1 MLARLFLAIMRK
13 SARARRLLFRL
24 FFQSVAR
31 WTRNAEWWTCMNYG
45 YAELDDGAAPIPL
58 DATDEP
64 ERYCLQLY
72 HHVASGAEIAGRD
85 VLEVSSGRGGGAAY
99 LRHYLEPKSVTG
111 IDISANAVAFCRRVH
126 EAPGLRFLEDDAE
139 DISLPDASV
148 DVVVNVEASFCYG
161 SIDGFF
167 SEVARVLRPGG
178 NFLYADLRL
187 TEEVDDLLE
196 SLRRCDL
203 ELLEAEDITG
213 NVTRALE
220 ADNTRRLSATQ
231 RYVPFFLQGIMK
243 TLVGTQ
249 GSRMPDFLGSGRMRY
264 LNFVLRKPAAAR
276 ADKQREAAA
285 CRPEAVSPA
294 GAGLAAATRVEP
306 VAGAVVPGRP

>member
-1 MLARLFLAIMRK
+1 MLARLILAIMRK
-13 SARARRLLFRL
+13 SAWARRRMFRL

-31 WTRNAEWWTCMNYG
+31 WTRKAEWWTCMNYG
-45 YAELDDGAAPIPL
+45 YAELNDGAAPIPL
-58 DATDEP
+58 DAADEP

-85 VLEVSSGRGGGAAY
+85 VLEVSSGRGGGAVY
-99 LRHYLEPKSVTG
+99 MRHYLEPKSVTG

-126 EAPGLRFLEDDAE
+126 EAPGLRFLEGDAE
-139 DISLPDASV
+139 DIPLLDASL

-203 ELLEAEDITG
+203 ELLKAEDITG
-213 NVTRALE
+213 NVIRALE
-220 ADNTRRLSATQ
+220 ADNARRLSAIQ
-231 RYVPFFLQGIMK
+231 RHVPFFLQGIMK
-243 TLVGTQ
+243 VFVGTQ
-249 GSRMPDFLGSGRMRY
+249 GSRMPDFLSSGRMRY
-264 LNFVLRKPAAAR
+264 LNFVLRKPATAR
-276 ADKQREAAA
+276 ADKQREMAA
-285 CRPEAVSPA
+285 CRSEVVSPA
-294 GAGLAAATRVEP
+294 GAGLATAARVAP
-306 VAGAVVPGRP
+306 VAGVVVPGQL